1 MTDTGYFTE
10 GNSAKVVAGRIADT
24 TDPRFKKIM
33 TVLIHHLHAAVKE
46 IEPSQEEWFK
56 AIQFLTATGHMCDD
70 WRQEFILLSDVLGVS
85 MLVDS
90 INNRKPSG
98 ASESTVLGPFHVANA
113 PELELGSNICLDQ
126 KGDPML
132 VKGSVLTTDGTPIP
146 NAKIDVWQANDDG
159 FYDVQQKGHQP
170 DFNLRGIFRTDNEG
184 RYWFN
189 AVRPKFYPIPDDG
202 PVGKML
208 SQMGR
213 HPFRPA
219 HLHFIIEA
227 EGFETLTTHIFDPD
241 DPYLHTD
248 AVFGVKESLIA
259 KYIDRTPKG
268 SVQKKWEVAFDFVL
282 APPLKK

>member
-1 MTDTGYFTE
+1 
-10 GNSAKVVAGRIADT
+10 
-24 TDPRFKKIM
+24 
-33 TVLIHHLHAAVKE
+33 
-46 IEPSQEEWFK
+46 
-56 AIQFLTATGHMCDD
+56 
-70 WRQEFILLSDVLGVS
+70 

-98 ASESTVLGPFHVANA
+98 ASESTVLGPFNVANA
-113 PELELGSNICLDQ
+113 PEFELGSNICLDQ
-126 KGDPML
+126 KGYPML

-159 FYDVQQKGHQP
+159 FYDVQQKGDQP
-170 DFNLRGIFRTDNEG
+170 DFNLRGNFRTDNEG

-189 AVRPKFYPIPDDG
+189 AVRPKFYSIPDDG

-219 HLHFIIEA
+219 HLHFIFEA

-248 AVFGVKESLIA
+248 AIFGVK
-259 KYIDRTPKG
+259 
-268 SVQKKWEVAFDFVL
+268 
-282 APPLKK
+282 

>member
-1 MTDTGYFTE
+1 METGYFTE
-10 GNSAKVVAGRIADT
+10 ENSAEVVVGRIADT
-24 TDPRFKKIM
+24 TDPRFKEIM
-33 TVLIHHLHAAVKE
+33 TVLIRHLHAAVKE
-46 IEPSQEEWFK
+46 IEPTQDEWFQ

-85 MLVDS
+85 MLVDA

-126 KGDPML
+126 KGEPML
-132 VKGSVLTTDGTPIP
+132 VKGRVLDTNGAPIP
-146 NAKIDVWQANDDG
+146 NAKVDVWQANDEG

-170 DFNLRGIFRTDNEG
+170 DFNLRGVFRTDDQG

-208 SQMGR
+208 ARMGR

-219 HLHFIIEA
+219 HLHYIIEA
-227 EGFETLTTHIFDPD
+227 EGFETLTTHTFDPD
-241 DPYLHTD
+241 DPYINSD

-259 KYIDRTPKG
+259 QYKDATPEG
-268 SVQKKWEVAFDFVL
+268 GDQKQWEVEFDFVL
-282 APPLKK
+282 ARS

>member
-1 MTDTGYFTE
+1 
-10 GNSAKVVAGRIADT
+10 
-24 TDPRFKKIM
+24 
-33 TVLIHHLHAAVKE
+33 
-46 IEPSQEEWFK
+46 
-56 AIQFLTATGHMCDD
+56 
-70 WRQEFILLSDVLGVS
+70 
-85 MLVDS
+85 MLV
-90 INNRKPSG
+90 N
-98 ASESTVLGPFHVANA
+98 
-113 PELELGSNICLDQ
+113 
-126 KGDPML
+126 
-132 VKGSVLTTDGTPIP
+132 GSVLTTDGTPIP
-146 NAKIDVWQANDDG
+146 NAKIDVWQANEDG
-159 FYDVQQKGHQP
+159 FYDVQQKGYQP

-248 AVFGVKESLIA
+248 AVFGVKKSLIA
-259 KYIDRTPKG
+259 KYINRTPKG
-268 SVQKKWEVAFDFVL
+268 SVQKKWEVAFDFFL
-282 APPLKK
+282 IRTQ

>member
-10 GNSAKVVAGRIADT
+10 DNSAEVVAGRIADT

-33 TVLIHHLHAAVKE
+33 TVLIHHLRAAVKE

-70 WRQEFILLSDVLGVS
+70 WRQEFVLLSDVLGVS
-85 MLVDS
+85 MLVDA

-132 VKGSVLTTDGTPIP
+132 VNGSVLTTDGTPIP

-268 SVQKKWEVAFDFVL
+268 SVQKKWEVAFDFFL
-282 APPLKK
+282 IRTQ

>member
-1 MTDTGYFTE
+1 MTDTGYFTK
-10 GNSAKVVAGRIADT
+10 GNSAEVVAGRIADT

-132 VKGSVLTTDGTPIP
+132 VKGSVLTTYGTPIP

-248 AVFGVKESLIA
+248 A
-259 KYIDRTPKG
+259 
-268 SVQKKWEVAFDFVL
+268 DFFL
-282 APPLKK
+282 A

>member
-1 MTDTGYFTE
+1 
-10 GNSAKVVAGRIADT
+10 
-24 TDPRFKKIM
+24 
-33 TVLIHHLHAAVKE
+33 
-46 IEPSQEEWFK
+46 
-56 AIQFLTATGHMCDD
+56 MCDD

-113 PELELGSNICLDQ
+113 PETKLGSNICLDQ

-184 RYWFN
+184 RHWFD

-219 HLHFIIEA
+219 HLHFIFEA

-248 AVFGVKESLIA
+248 AIFGVK
-259 KYIDRTPKG
+259 
-268 SVQKKWEVAFDFVL
+268 
-282 APPLKK
+282 